1 MMENGPGPNMPQ
13 VCVSSRDGLLVPS
26 SQPIEPKWRTLSAP
40 LHPRHVGKDDLL
52 GLRQSG
58 VNLEGLVDPERD
70 LHLMLEARDL
80 FQERP
85 DLAAHYARAATE
97 TA

>member
-1 MMENGPGPNMPQ
+1 MG
-13 VCVSSRDGLLVPS
+13 
-26 SQPIEPKWRTLSAP
+26 
-40 LHPRHVGKDDLL
+40 DLL

-85 DLAAHYARAATE
+85 DLAEHYARAATE
-97 TA
+97 TE